1 MTPAPLPRRSRPH
14 ALVLTLAFLTCKPPP
29 APQPQP
35 PIATTAAVPPE
46 PAPPPPIATAPEPP
60 PADNDR
66 CKCPTDPTPP
76 DPADANESVDED
88 EDEDEDEDAKARRA
102 RARKPLP
109 KPLATRLRAALPD
122 HRPACDVVAT
132 GPCFIHADFDGD
144 ARPDDAIL
152 VRNPDKAGGI
162 AILWAHGGHDLLG
175 AGRQQCWTTTEL
187 ANLDGSPTAEPC
199 SEAVGPDLT
208 WISHWRLLTRHLT
221 DDAPTLSR
229 SPGKPVK
236 PGYSAPGALGDALL
250 LDGGD
255 AAAALYRTS
264 TGWTLMHLGY

>member
-199 SEAVGPDLT
+199 SEPVDPDLT